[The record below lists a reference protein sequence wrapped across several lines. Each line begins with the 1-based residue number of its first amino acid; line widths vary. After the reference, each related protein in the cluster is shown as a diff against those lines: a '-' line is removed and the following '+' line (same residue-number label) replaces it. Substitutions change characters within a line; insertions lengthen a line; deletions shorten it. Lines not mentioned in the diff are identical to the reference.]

1 MCILL
6 SHATASLRRED
17 SAAKPS
23 LSDTAP
29 AENVEE
35 TPNEVDAPVEGA
47 AAAE

>member
-6 SHATASLRRED
+6 SHATSLRRED

-35 TPNEVDAPVEGA
+35 TPNEVDTPVEGA